1 MAKRKKTIDFLIT
14 FDHDA
19 RKQISL
25 EEFRN
30 TAQAVKAY
38 GEREEEYRHN
48 PRVEVVLLG
57 ADSIDAIKVTH
68 SNYFEDTA
76 DAFAVLAARL
86 GFLEHWQKSTPA
98 RAIADLYRVPAIANP
113 APRAGAS

>member
-1 MAKRKKTIDFLIT
+1 MAERKTIDFLVT

-19 RKQISL
+19 RKQIGL

-30 TAQAVKAY
+30 TAQALKAY
-38 GEREEEYRHN
+38 SEREEQYRN
-48 PRVEVVLLG
+48 NSRIEVVLLG

-76 DAFAVLAARL
+76 DALVGLVAHLGLLERWERWAASQL
-86 GFLEHWQKSTPA
+86 LNA
-98 RAIADLYRVPAIANP
+98 RADSCSDPQLHHR
-113 APRAGAS
+113 

>member
-1 MAKRKKTIDFLIT
+1 MAERKTIDFLIT
-14 FDHDA
+14 FDHDE

-30 TAQAVKAY
+30 TAQALKAY
-38 GEREEEYRHN
+38 SEREEQYRDN

-57 ADSIDAIKVTH
+57 AHSIEAIKVTH

-76 DAFAVLAARL
+76 DAFTRLAARL
-86 GFLEHWQKSTPA
+86 GFLEQWQKAMSA
-98 RAIADLYRVPAIANP
+98 
-113 APRAGAS
+113 

>member
-1 MAKRKKTIDFLIT
+1 MGKRKTIDFLIT

-25 EEFRN
+25 EEFRD

-38 GEREEEYRHN
+38 GEREEQYRDN

-57 ADSIDAIKVTH
+57 AESIDAIKVTH
-68 SNYFEDTA
+68 SNYFEETA
-76 DAFAVLAARL
+76 DALGNLLASL
-86 GFLEHWQKSTPA
+86 GLEPNPVSST
-98 RAIADLYRVPAIANP
+98 
-113 APRAGAS
+113 

>member
-1 MAKRKKTIDFLIT
+1 MGQRKTIDFLIA
-14 FDHDA
+14 FDRDA

-30 TAQAVKAY
+30 TAKAVKAY
-38 GEREEEYRHN
+38 GEREEQYRDN

-57 ADSIDAIKVTH
+57 AESIDAIKVTH

-76 DAFAVLAARL
+76 DAL
-86 GFLEHWQKSTPA
+86 GNLLVSLGLDRNPVPST
-98 RAIADLYRVPAIANP
+98 
-113 APRAGAS
+113 

>member
-1 MAKRKKTIDFLIT
+1 MGKRETTDFLVT

-30 TAQAVKAY
+30 TAQALKAY
-38 GEREEEYRHN
+38 NEREEQYRDN

-57 ADSIDAIKVTH
+57 AESLDAIKVTH
-68 SNYFEDTA
+68 SNHFDDTA
-76 DAFAVLAARL
+76 HVLGNLLVSL
-86 GFLEHWQKSTPA
+86 GLETNP
-98 RAIADLYRVPAIANP
+98 VPSP
-113 APRAGAS
+113 

>member
-1 MAKRKKTIDFLIT
+1 MAECRVIDFLIT

-25 EEFRN
+25 EEFHN
-30 TAQAVKAY
+30 TAAALKAY
-38 GEREEEYRHN
+38 GEREEQYRDN

-57 ADSIDAIKVTH
+57 AESIDAIKVTH

-76 DAFAVLAARL
+76 DSFAALLDYL
-86 GFLEHWQKSTPA
+86 GLSEHWKERLPA
-98 RAIADLYRVPAIANP
+98 
-113 APRAGAS
+113 

>member
-1 MAKRKKTIDFLIT
+1 MAKRKTIDFLIV

-19 RKQISL
+19 RKQIGL

-30 TAQAVKAY
+30 TAEALKAY
-38 GEREEEYRHN
+38 GEREEQYRGN

-57 ADSIDAIKVTH
+57 ADSIEAIKVTH

-76 DAFAVLAARL
+76 DAVGNLLASL
-86 GFLEHWQKSTPA
+86 GIGPIPA
-98 RAIADLYRVPAIANP
+98 
-113 APRAGAS
+113 AGP

>member
-1 MAKRKKTIDFLIT
+1 MGKRKTIDFLIV

-25 EEFRN
+25 DTFPN
-30 TAQAVKAY
+30 TAAALKAY
-38 GEREEEYRHN
+38 GEREEQYRDN

-57 ADSIDAIKVTH
+57 ADSIEAIRVTH

-76 DAFAVLAARL
+76 DAIDNLRASL
-86 GFLEHWQKSTPA
+86 GLEPIPA
-98 RAIADLYRVPAIANP
+98 S
-113 APRAGAS
+113 GT

>member
-1 MAKRKKTIDFLIT
+1 MAKRKTIDFLIV

-19 RKQISL
+19 RKQIGL

-30 TAQAVKAY
+30 TAEALKAY
-38 GEREEEYRHN
+38 GEREEQYRGN

-57 ADSIDAIKVTH
+57 ADSIEAIKVTH

-76 DAFAVLAARL
+76 DAVGNLL
-86 GFLEHWQKSTPA
+86 GSLGLGP
-98 RAIADLYRVPAIANP
+98 IP
-113 APRAGAS
+113 APRP

>member
-1 MAKRKKTIDFLIT
+1 MTATPRINRRKTIDFLIT

-30 TAQAVKAY
+30 TDKALKAY
-38 GEREEEYRHN
+38 GEREEQYRDN

-57 ADSIDAIKVTH
+57 AESIEAIKVTH

-76 DAFAVLAARL
+76 DALGNLLASL
-86 GFLEHWQKSTPA
+86 GVELPPVSST
-98 RAIADLYRVPAIANP
+98 
-113 APRAGAS
+113 